1 MEPRVSLRAGVS
13 PCRWVLAGIILFAS
27 SMLSPA
33 GADEIR
39 FRNRDGVQ
47 AGTVLE
53 EDGRSVTVRFPRE
66 AIDSITRVAGS
77 PVNDPKRGPAPLEER
92 VRELERKVDSLPA
105 TGRAIPGQ
113 EEAGAVEGIILW
125 KGRPMAQGRV
135 MIIPSG
141 VARASGG
148 KKGDLYETE
157 TDAGGRYRF
166 ERVRPGA
173 YLLYWMPDGET
184 GWVRRLRDLPDLDVV
199 PGGVAVLNIPEK
211 RK

>member
-1 MEPRVSLRAGVS
+1 MEPRVSVRAGVS
-13 PCRWVLAGIILFAS
+13 PRRWALAGIVLFAS

-53 EDGRSVTVRFPRE
+53 E
-66 AIDSITRVAGS
+66 
-77 PVNDPKRGPAPLEER
+77 R
-92 VRELERKVDSLPA
+92 VRELERKMDSLLA
-105 TGRAIPGQ
+105 AGRATPGQ
-113 EEAGAVEGIILW
+113 EEAGAVEGVILW
-125 KGRPMAQGRV
+125 KGRPLAQGRV
-135 MIIPSG
+135 MMIPANSVGLPPGSRKKAPSG
-141 VARASGG
+141 VARGSGG
-148 KKGDLYETE
+148 EKDDPYETE

-173 YLLYWMPDGET
+173 YLLYWMPDDET